1 MVNDR
6 VLLCEIH
13 TNTTLKGEKG
23 IQSIIEVDSRCTKSN
38 LLTDRVS
45 LLYTG
50 VTREVILITVV
61 ETVEKA
67 KKKDLL

>member
-1 MVNDR
+1 
-6 VLLCEIH
+6 
-13 TNTTLKGEKG
+13 LKGEKG

-61 ETVEKA
+61 ETVEKV
-67 KKKDLL
+67 KKKIYYKLEAITNYYLIL